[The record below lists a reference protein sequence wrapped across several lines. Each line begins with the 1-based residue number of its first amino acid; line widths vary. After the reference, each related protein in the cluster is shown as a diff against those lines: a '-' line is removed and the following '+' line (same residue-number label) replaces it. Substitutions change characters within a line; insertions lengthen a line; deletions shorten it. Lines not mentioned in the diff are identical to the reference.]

1 MQTIHAIDYTP
12 VRHNLSKIHSQ
23 TNMYWQRNRT
33 GPKYLWPPYRSVADD
48 WLRYINLQLF
58 YCTLLITVEPSRVLL
73 GPQQSVVVGARM
85 LQLLVAVA
93 SDQRRSEDDG
103 VGVAEVGH
111 CTWVGRRQTARVARL
126 YHADTSSN
134 VTRHQVC
141 VEPRPSALNM
151 TLPAFA
157 AERGRLQETSI
168 DSWYMV
174 PAAIDRYLLPALSSK
189 PAARR
194 RCC

>member
-1 MQTIHAIDYTP
+1 
-12 VRHNLSKIHSQ
+12 
-23 TNMYWQRNRT
+23 
-33 GPKYLWPPYRSVADD
+33 
-48 WLRYINLQLF
+48 
-58 YCTLLITVEPSRVLL
+58 
-73 GPQQSVVVGARM
+73 
-85 LQLLVAVA
+85 
-93 SDQRRSEDDG
+93 
-103 VGVAEVGH
+103 
-111 CTWVGRRQTARVARL
+111 
-126 YHADTSSN
+126 
-134 VTRHQVC
+134 
-141 VEPRPSALNM
+141 M